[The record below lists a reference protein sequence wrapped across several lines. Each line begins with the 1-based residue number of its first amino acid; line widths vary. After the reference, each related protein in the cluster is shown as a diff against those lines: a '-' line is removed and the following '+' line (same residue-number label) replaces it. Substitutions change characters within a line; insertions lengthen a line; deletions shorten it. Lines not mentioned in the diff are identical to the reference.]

1 VRVKAL
7 VSAVIVVGACG
18 HDTTK
23 TPPAPVV
30 ADSNETFVA
39 FPATF
44 QPFRMWQSDHDD
56 GPADDGTFTVDVLG
70 PRTQYINT
78 PPPHGATEFPIG
90 TVIVEARESGLK
102 LILAGVKRGGG
113 YNASGASNW
122 EWFGL
127 AEDPTGVVS
136 INWRGLAP
144 PVGGYGGIP
153 TGGCNSCHQ
162 ACGKDNDYVCSP
174 ELQLASF

>member
-1 VRVKAL
+1 VTLRLTAVL
-7 VSAVIVVGACG
+7 VAGACG
-18 HDTTK
+18 HDAQ
-23 TPPAPVV
+23 PPVAVA

-44 QPFRMWQSDHDD
+44 QAFRTWPSVHDD

-70 PRTQYINT
+70 PRTQYLSA
-78 PPPHGATEFPIG
+78 PPPHGAKEFPVG
-90 TVIVEARESGLK
+90 TIIVEARESGLK

-113 YNASGASNW
+113 YNAGGATNW

-127 AEDPTGVVS
+127 AEDPTSHAVS

-162 ACGKDNDYVCSP
+162 SCGATNDFVCSP